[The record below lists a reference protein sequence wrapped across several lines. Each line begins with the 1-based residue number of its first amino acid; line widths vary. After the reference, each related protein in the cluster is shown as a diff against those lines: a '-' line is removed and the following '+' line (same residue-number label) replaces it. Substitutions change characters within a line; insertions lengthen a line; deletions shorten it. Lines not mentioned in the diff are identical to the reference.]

1 MNAFTKRALFSYG
14 AVKQTGAD
22 TADSRELV
30 QLLFQGL
37 TDRIAATRN
46 ALASGN
52 REERTASVSKA
63 QKILFGLRQ
72 CLDFENGGELARNL
86 AALYDYSI
94 RRLTVGHSTEND
106 EVFKEVFELMV
117 QIRDAWNV
125 MPTKGPTLV
134 Q

>member
-52 REERTASVSKA
+52 REDRFPK
-63 QKILFGLRQ
+63 
-72 CLDFENGGELARNL
+72 
-86 AALYDYSI
+86 
-94 RRLTVGHSTEND
+94 RRKFYLVY
-106 EVFKEVFELMV
+106 V
-117 QIRDAWNV
+117 NV
-125 MPTKGPTLV
+125 
-134 Q
+134 